1 MKQTELEQNIILIG
15 FMGTGKTTVSEKLRE
30 LYGFEILE
38 MDQVIAEQENMSIPD
53 IFLKYG
59 EEYFRTLET
68 NLLTGL
74 QKRNNMVVSCGGGAA
89 LREKNVLEMRKNG
102 CVVLLTA
109 SPETI
114 WNRLKDQEDRPV
126 LNGRK
131 TVQDIEILMETR
143 RERYEAAA
151 DLRIDTDEKTVLEVC
166 EELMDRLKGLEE
178 K

>member
-1 MKQTELEQNIILIG
+1 MKQTEMEQNIILIG
-15 FMGTGKTTVSEKLRE
+15 FMGTGKTTVSEKLKE
-30 LYGFEILE
+30 LYGFKILE
-38 MDQVIAEQENMSIPD
+38 MDQVIAEQEKMSISE
-53 IFLKYG
+53 IFSKYG

-68 NLLTGL
+68 NLLTSL
-74 QKRNNMVVSCGGGAA
+74 QKTNHMVISCGGGAA

-114 WNRLKDQEDRPV
+114 WKRLKNQDDRPV

-131 TVQDIEILMETR
+131 TVRDIEVLMETR

-151 DLRIDTDEKTVLEVC
+151 DLTIETDEKTVCEVC
-166 EELMDRLKGLEE
+166 EELMDRLKGLEN